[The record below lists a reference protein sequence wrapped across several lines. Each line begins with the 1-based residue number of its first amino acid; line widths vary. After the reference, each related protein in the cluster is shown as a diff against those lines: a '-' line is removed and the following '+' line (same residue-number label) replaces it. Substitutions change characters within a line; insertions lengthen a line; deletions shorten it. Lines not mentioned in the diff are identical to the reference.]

1 MARGKTTFRM
11 TTVHTPRHEKPVALN
26 RDGSVQRDPKK
37 DREERIRKMKAEFC
51 RAKKMLNEAF
61 QIMAQVEQTFLDLE
75 KTDFQDVEE
84 ILKDN

>member
-1 MARGKTTFRM
+1 M
-11 TTVHTPRHEKPVALN
+11 TTGGAPSTIPRPQSSVALN
-26 RDGSVQRDPKK
+26 RDGTIKK
-37 DREERIRKMKAEFC
+37 DPAPAKRDLAREKIRKMKTEFC
-51 RAKKMLNEAF
+51 RAKKLMNEAL

>member
-1 MARGKTTFRM
+1 MARGKQTFRM
-11 TTVHTPRHEKPVALN
+11 TTVHTPRSQPSVALN
-26 RDGSVQRDPKK
+26 RDGTVQRDPKK

-61 QIMAQVEQTFLDLE
+61 QIMNKVEQEFLNLE
-75 KTDFQDVEE
+75 KTDFQDVDE